1 MTEFDNDNTAEIL
14 ELIETNPDARAVLSR
29 ATWLLGRP
37 SSVEE
42 AAEDIQ
48 RFLSSAFIMKLH
60 GLWSSASWLD
70 DICGADE
77 TDWIMVAERILKLEG
92 ALP

>member
-1 MTEFDNDNTAEIL
+1 LTEWDDDNTAEIL
-14 ELIETNPDARAVLSR
+14 ELIETDPDACAVLSR

-42 AAEDIQ
+42 AALDIQ

-77 TDWIMVAERILKLEG
+77 TDWVVVAARVLELED
-92 ALP
+92 AWR